1 MKYNDKNIT
10 QFCSQLFAT
19 KMFPNVS
26 ILNNKD
32 LPKLFFYKKWEFL
45 W

>member
-1 MKYNDKNIT
+1 MNYNDKNIVKK
-10 QFCSQLFAT
+10 CSQLFAQ
-19 KMFPNVS
+19 KMLPNVS

-32 LPKLFFYKKWEFL
+32 LPKLFFYKKCEIL